1 MNDFSRFPV
10 RLGRDTTQAIWRCVG
25 RAFFMQP
32 GIPAKSGLSESMGR
46 NEKEELIMTQKKN
59 LIGWL
64 LFVALMFSG
73 CGATTIAPAGSA
85 VTSPSG
91 SAAATVPDAGT
102 ASTASGTTGANSS
115 IWPFAVTRELNG
127 TADKMYAI
135 AGNTADTAFSM
146 EAPMIGMEPGLPEGQ
161 MNTEDYSAIRER
173 GFVSPSLEPL
183 STFSADVD
191 TASWSNIRRFLN
203 TGATIPVDAVRIEE
217 MINYF
222 PYGYA
227 EPADDVPF
235 AVHPELAPCPWN
247 AGHLLMRVG
256 IQGKRIEKEAL
267 PSSNLVFLLDVS
279 GSMNDPMKLPLVKTA
294 FSLLVEQM
302 KNTDRISIVTYAGDD
317 RIVLEGAMGE
327 DKAEIMAAINDLAAG
342 GTTAGAKGIETAY
355 KLAERYFLEGGNNRV
370 ILATDGDFNV
380 GVSSDSALTRLIEK
394 KRDKGVFLSVL
405 GFGVGNIKDNK
416 MEALADNGNGNY
428 AYIDSVN
435 EARKVLVTEMGGTLF
450 TIAKD
455 VKFQVEFNPA
465 MIKGYRLIGYENR
478 MLAAED
484 FNNDTKDAGDIGA
497 GHSVTALYEL
507 IPATSGETVPG
518 VDPLRYGSL
527 DEGEAGP
534 AADGDVKTA
543 VPAASD
549 EWLTVKI
556 RYKAPDAQTSQLL
569 VFPMKKESLRPVA
582 GSDFLFQTAVA
593 EAGLV
598 LRNSEYKGGASLAHA
613 VAQAKSVL
621 GNDEGGY
628 RQEFVRLMEMAQ
640 FREIEAD

>member
-1 MNDFSRFPV
+1 MAQR
-10 RLGRDTTQAIWRCVG
+10 
-25 RAFFMQP
+25 
-32 GIPAKSGLSESMGR
+32 
-46 NEKEELIMTQKKN
+46 KELYTWILVLT
-59 LIGWL
+59 L
-64 LFVALMFSG
+64 LLSG
-73 CGATTIAPAGSA
+73 CGATAITPAHSAIVAPRDSAAPAAAS
-85 VTSPSG
+85 
-91 SAAATVPDAGT
+91 SAA
-102 ASTASGTTGANSS
+102 GAPVS
-115 IWPFAVTRELNG
+115 IWPFTSARVQKSGSVQTES
-127 TADKMYAI
+127 I
-135 AGNTADTAFSM
+135 AGNTADTAYSM
-146 EAPMIGMEPGLPEGQ
+146 EAPPMGMEPGLPDEP
-161 MNTEDYSAIRER
+161 MNTEDYATIRER
-173 GFVSPSLEPL
+173 GFVSPLLEPL

-203 TGATIPVDAVRIEE
+203 TGASIPVDAVRIEE

-227 EPADDVPF
+227 EPTDDVPF

-247 AGHLLMRVG
+247 TDHLLMRVG

-267 PSSNLVFLLDVS
+267 PPSNLVFLLDVS

-302 KNTDRISIVTYAGDD
+302 KETDRISIVTYAGDD
-317 RIVLEGAMGE
+317 RIVLEGAAGGN
-327 DKAEIMAAINDLAAG
+327 KAEIMAAINDLTAG
-342 GTTAGAKGIETAY
+342 GTTAGARGIETAY
-355 KLAERYFLEGGNNRV
+355 RLAERHFLEGGNNRV

-380 GVSSDSALTRLIEK
+380 GVSSDSELTRLVEK
-394 KRDKGVFLSVL
+394 KREKGVFLSVL

-435 EARKVLVTEMGGTLF
+435 EARKVLVSEMGGTLF

-484 FNNDTKDAGDIGA
+484 FNNDAKDAGDIGA

-518 VDPLRYGSL
+518 VDPLRYGSS
-527 DEGEAGP
+527 DTPAEGTENNP
-534 AADGDVKTA
+534 DGGTNA
-543 VPAASD
+543 SPAASD

-556 RYKAPDAQTSQLL
+556 RYKAPEDQTSQLL
-569 VFPMKKESLRPVA
+569 IFPIERESLRPVA
-582 GSDFLFQTAVA
+582 GTDFLFQSAVA

-598 LRNSEYKGGASLAHA
+598 LRNSAYKGGASLAHA

-621 GNDEGGY
+621 GEDTGGY
-628 RQEFVRLMEMAQ
+628 RQEFISLMEMAQ
-640 FREIEAD
+640 TREGAAQAQE